1 MILLPWS
8 ENGNLSEAIMTS
20 TTETTNNPFG
30 NSSYNHFVSKFLDVV
45 PSNAAIFVNNG
56 FGALPREEMHR
67 LTRMPTNPSLRNNSS
82 PATAPLMDRSH
93 HLFFPFIGGE
103 DDRVALR
110 FVLRLA
116 KNPNVTATIMELKTS
131 SMVSEKPQII
141 GSEDTTVGKSGTR
154 IATLQKLH
162 RTTSTEISS
171 PPWRVLWQRSCSLES
186 SLTPLIAQSESMTL
200 LEMQGQRLACHR
212 RTLAI

>member
-30 NSSYNHFVSKFLDVV
+30 NSSYNHFVSNFLDGV

-116 KNPNVTATIMELKTS
+116 KNPNVTATIW
-131 SMVSEKPQII
+131 QI
-141 GSEDTTVGKSGTR
+141 
-154 IATLQKLH
+154 
-162 RTTSTEISS
+162 
-171 PPWRVLWQRSCSLES
+171 LWQRGCSLES

-200 LEMQGQRLACHR
+200 LDMQGQRLACHR